1 MKRCPGKTATGKP
14 CRSPP
19 RQGRKWC
26 WFHDPKSAKAR
37 ATAQANGGA
46 ESRNRVG
53 PAKTLGKRAPKVDVS
68 GEEPIRALVQETVDQ
83 VRRGSIAPT
92 VGQVIGQLLSVA
104 LKALK
109 QDETDRKLED
119 IQKRI
124 RPLEG
129 LTTEQL
135 VEIARAG
142 RGAAPTISAAAEPN

>member
-19 RQGRKWC
+19 RQKRKWC
-26 WFHDPKSAKAR
+26 WFHDPASKEAR

-68 GEEPIRALVQETVDQ
+68 GKEPIRSLVQETVDQ
-83 VRRGSIAPT
+83 VRRGEVAPQ
-92 VGQVIGQLLSVA
+92 VGQVISQLLTVA

-109 QDETDRKLED
+109 QDETERKVKELDE
-119 IQKRI
+119 RT
-124 RPLEG
+124 RPLLG
-129 LTTEQL
+129 LSLEQL
-135 VEIARAG
+135 LEIARG
-142 RGAAPTISAAAEPN
+142 GHAAPPATADAAPPN